1 MIKHIVMWTIRPG
14 DTPRNKFERM
24 AEVKSRILDLKGRI
38 REIAALDV
46 YFNAP
51 SAPEDNFDVVLI
63 SEFNSW
69 ADLEA
74 YQKHPAHLEV
84 VEYIKNVRLN
94 RSAIDYEF

>member
-1 MIKHIVMWTIRPG
+1 MIKHVVMWTIRHG
-14 DTPRNKFERM
+14 ETPRVKFERM
-24 AEVKSRILDLKGRI
+24 AEVKARLLDLKGRI
-38 REIAALDV
+38 DEIVALDV
-46 YFNAP
+46 FFNSP
-51 SAPEDNFDVVLI
+51 SAPDDNYDVILV

-84 VEYIKNVRLN
+84 ADYLKNVRQN